1 MSERQDCDVEQ
12 LSALSDGDLSPRKA
26 EKVRAHLAGCPSC
39 QKALSDLESLK
50 RGMEAL
56 PELDAEDNWGALV
69 NRLAVPV
76 EQRRR
81 FRLPWRFV
89 LPSLSL
95 AALCAVGVGEWVH
108 HRAHHRGGGLSTDAI
123 VAQAEAEFRGA
134 DAQYRHAV
142 EKLRWAT
149 AEARRDWPPPRRAE
163 YEAAELQ
170 LEAAVER
177 CRLIANDRPAD
188 AEAEA
193 LLFAAYQKQ
202 IRFLE
207 DEMLRDGK

>member
-1 MSERQDCDVEQ
+1 MRCDATL
-12 LSALSDGDLSPRKA
+12 LSALSDGDLSPRKT
-26 EKVRAHLAGCPSC
+26 EKVRAHVAGCPAC
-39 QKALSDLESLK
+39 QRALADLDSLK
-50 RGMEAL
+50 RGMQAL
-56 PELDAEDNWGALV
+56 PQLEGEDNWGALV
-69 NRLAVPV
+69 NQLASPLPD
-76 EQRRR
+76 RRR
-81 FRLPWRFV
+81 WQLPWRFV

-95 AALCAVGVGEWVH
+95 AALCAAGVGGWLHYRSH
-108 HRAHHRGGGLSTDAI
+108 HRGLSTDAI

-177 CRLIANDRPAD
+177 CRQIADDRPSDAD
-188 AEAEA
+188 AEA

-207 DEMLRDGK
+207 DEMLRNGK